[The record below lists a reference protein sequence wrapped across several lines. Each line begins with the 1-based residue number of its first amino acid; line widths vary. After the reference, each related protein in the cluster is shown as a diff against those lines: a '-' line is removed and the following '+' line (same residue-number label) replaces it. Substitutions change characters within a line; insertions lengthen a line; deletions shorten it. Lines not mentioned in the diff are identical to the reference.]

1 MKKHTSREERR
12 EERPRGSR
20 REQSPEERREE
31 RHVEADA
38 MKGSNHPT
46 IEAEV
51 ERKDHLNDLDL
62 DSDVQENELLLGT
75 RNEGGSLLIYETNL
89 VDYHQEFDM
98 MKVIYSC

>member
-20 REQSPEERREE
+20 REQSQEKKG
-31 RHVEADA
+31 HVEADA

-46 IEAEV
+46 IKSEV
-51 ERKDHLNDLDL
+51 ERKDHLNNLDL

-89 VDYHQEFDM
+89 VDYHQEVDM
-98 MKVIYSC
+98 IKVIYSC

>member
-1 MKKHTSREERR
+1 VEAEGINHLKKEEKK
-12 EERPRGSR
+12 G
-20 REQSPEERREE
+20 
-31 RHVEADA
+31 HVEADA

-62 DSDVQENELLLGT
+62 DSDVQEIELLLGT
-75 RNEGGSLLIYETNL
+75 RIEGGSLLIYETNL
-89 VDYHQEFDM
+89 VDYHQKVDM

>member
-1 MKKHTSREERR
+1 MEAEGSNHLKKEEHVEAEGSNHPKK
-12 EERPRGSR
+12 EE
-20 REQSPEERREE
+20 
-31 RHVEADA
+31 HVEADA

-89 VDYHQEFDM
+89 VDYHQEVDM